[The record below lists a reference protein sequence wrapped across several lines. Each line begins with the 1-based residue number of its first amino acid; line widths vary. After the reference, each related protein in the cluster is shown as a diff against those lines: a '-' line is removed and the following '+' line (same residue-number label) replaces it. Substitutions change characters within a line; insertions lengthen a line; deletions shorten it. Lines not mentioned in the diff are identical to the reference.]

1 MNILKPKQREN
12 MKAIRVHQI
21 GDASVLQYEE
31 TATPEPDQNEVLIR
45 VKAAGINPVDAMYR
59 DGRIPTALPF
69 TPGSDCAGTV
79 EKVGSD
85 VHHLKVGDRVF
96 AGSVIQ
102 RSYAE
107 FMLCHSSFVYPLPEN
122 LSFIQGAAL
131 YIPYFTAYRALVRH
145 GNLQKG
151 ETVVIHGATGGVGIA
166 AVQIAKALGANI
178 IATGGTDYGRDL
190 LKNIGATHVID
201 HRNPDHYDKIMKL
214 TNMKGTDVLLE
225 IASGFFRADMDIMA
239 PFGRIVSIVGG
250 TFELPVHELM
260 HKDISITGM
269 DVFNTPD
276 DEKKEIAAWLTGQL
290 TQGSFSP
297 IIREVFPLHEA
308 ARAHE
313 FLAKPGAAGK
323 LILIP

>member
-1 MNILKPKQREN
+1 

-31 TATPEPDQNEVLIR
+31 VAIPEPDKNEVLIR

-59 DGRIPTALPF
+59 DGRIPTVLPF
-69 TPGSDCAGTV
+69 TPGSDCAGVV
-79 EKVGSD
+79 EAVGSD

-107 FMLCHSSFVYPLPEN
+107 FMICISSFVYRLPEKM
-122 LSFIQGAAL
+122 SFIQGSAL

-145 GNLQKG
+145 GKLQKG
-151 ETVVIHGATGGVGIA
+151 DTVVIHGATGGVGIA
-166 AVQIAKALGANI
+166 AVQIAKTLGAI
-178 IATGGTDYGRDL
+178 TIATGGTDYGREL
-190 LKNIGATHVID
+190 LKSIGTTHIID
-201 HRNPDHYDKIMKL
+201 HHNPDHYDKIMKL
-214 TNMKGTDVLLE
+214 THMKGADVLLE

-290 TQGSFSP
+290 EKGAFSP
-297 IIREVFPLHEA
+297 IIRKEFRLSEA

-313 FLAKPGAAGK
+313 FLALPGAAGK